1 MGLGEHLQRVLID
14 RLRGGGAVGSE
25 PQPGGS
31 RAAHRGRGAEAIWG
45 WMPARWG
52 NEWTT
57 ATCAGARD
65 GAG

>member
-45 WMPARWG
+45 
-52 NEWTT
+52 
-57 ATCAGARD
+57 
-65 GAG
+65 